1 MEINMTQVNSVQT
14 AATPVIVYGQDKDR
28 HLAGYFKSEHAALA
42 TKAAESLKF
51 KVAKVISQELGNL
64 AALVQVGRP
73 HDKGKNLV
81 APVSK
86 AIFDTI
92 VVTVAAN
99 GSKPAKQTADAQK
112 LPKHWDQIR
121 EGNFVLAHWSVKDGW
136 WEAIVTAVDGDML
149 TLRWR
154 DFAKY
159 PQIIRHRH
167 SIALLRPANAEP
179 AKST

>member
-1 MEINMTQVNSVQT
+1 MTQVNSVQT
-14 AATPVIVYGQDKDR
+14 VSTPVIVFGQDKDR
-28 HLAGYFKSEHAALA
+28 HLAGYFKSDHAALA

-51 KVAKVISQELGNL
+51 RVAKVTSPELGNL

-73 HDKGKNLV
+73 HEKGKNLV

-99 GSKPAKQTADAQK
+99 GSKSAKQKADTQK
-112 LPKHWDQIR
+112 LPKHWDEIR
-121 EGNFVLAHWSVKDGW
+121 EGSFVLANWSVKDGW
-136 WEAIVTAVDGDML
+136 WEAVVTAVDGDML

-159 PQIIRHRH
+159 PQILRHRY
-167 SIALLRPANAEP
+167 SIALLRPTNAEP